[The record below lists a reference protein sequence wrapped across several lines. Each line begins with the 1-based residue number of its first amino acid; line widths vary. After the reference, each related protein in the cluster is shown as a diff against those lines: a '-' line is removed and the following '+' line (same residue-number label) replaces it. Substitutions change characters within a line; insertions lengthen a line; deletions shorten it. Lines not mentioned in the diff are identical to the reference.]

1 MSLGRQPAF
10 LAGVIAAA
18 ILSGRHGPAA
28 DAPYSAAESDSHARL
43 QRNLEAFYR
52 LSPEMQ
58 ARVRELDRT
67 LAVEDAATRQRLI
80 GVMQRYAGWLQRL
93 PPAERERIAAATP
106 GPDRLRAVRETLDQQ
121 WFAALPKAYRDEYAA
136 KPAERAALLEKWKA
150 EDRDRRAA
158 RDDALP
164 DWSTV
169 GLPPGLREIRDEINR
184 FVRDVLEPR
193 LTEREKK
200 RLQGALNISYRNY
213 LTQVAILSESKNLRP
228 PGPPEAWRRLAERRP
243 RVPPPP

>member
-1 MSLGRQPAF
+1 MIPRRQCAF
-10 LAGVIAAA
+10 VSALIAAA
-18 ILSGRHGPAA
+18 IFLDGRGPAA
-28 DAPYSAAESDSHARL
+28 DAPLSAADGDAHARL

-58 ARVRELDRT
+58 ARVRELDRA
-67 LAVEDAATRQRLI
+67 LAAEDAATRQRLI
-80 GVMQRYAGWLQRL
+80 GVMQRYAGWVQRL
-93 PPAERERIAAATP
+93 PPADRDRIAAAPP
-106 GPDRLRAVRETLDQQ
+106 GPERLRIVRETLDQQ

-164 DWSTV
+164 DWSAM

-184 FVRDVLEPR
+184 YVREVLEPR
-193 LTEREKK
+193 LSEREKK

-213 LTQVAILSESKNLRP
+213 LTQVASLSESKNLRP
-228 PGPPEAWRRLAERRP
+228 PGPPEAWRRLSERRP
-243 RVPPPP
+243 RIPPP